1 MKKASKILLTIGGV
15 FHIVEGFAFIS
26 AAIAFIVGG
35 IVFLA
40 AGNNWFGAMFE
51 SMEESAEAAQIA
63 LTLSSF
69 IYFFGALVFIAFAV
83 LSFVGSKLTFKILDG
98 GEKKDFI
105 ISIVFAALL
114 DNTPALVGSI
124 FKFFV
129 KKEPKQMDSEE
140 ASEIVE

>member
-15 FHIVEGFAFIS
+15 FHIVEGVGFIS
-26 AAIAFIVGG
+26 AAITFIVGSILFFG
-35 IVFLA
+35 F
-40 AGNNWFGAMFE
+40 GNNWFGAMFDT
-51 SMEESAEAAQIA
+51 MEEGTEAAQIA
-63 LTLSSF
+63 LTVSGCMYIFGAFLFIGFAILSF
-69 IYFFGALVFIAFAV
+69 IGA
-83 LSFVGSKLTFKILDG
+83 KLTFNIIDD

-140 ASEIVE
+140 ASEVVE

>member
-26 AAIAFIVGG
+26 GCITFIVGA
-35 IVFLA
+35 ILFFA
-40 AGNNWFGAMFE
+40 FGNNWFGTFFDT
-51 SMEESAEAAQIA
+51 MEESVEAAQIA
-63 LTLSSF
+63 LTLSAF
-69 IYFFGALVFIAFAV
+69 IYIFCAIIFSVFAV
-83 LSFVGSKLTFKILDG
+83 LSFIAAKLTFNILDG

-105 ISIVFAALL
+105 VSIVFAALL

-129 KKEPKQMDSEE
+129 KKEPTQMDSKE
-140 ASEIVE
+140 ASEVVE

>member
-26 AAIAFIVGG
+26 GAITFIVGG
-35 IVFLA
+35 ILFLA
-40 AGNNWFGAMFE
+40 FGYNWFGAMFDT
-51 SMEESAEAAQIA
+51 MEETTEAAQIA
-63 LTLSSF
+63 FSLSAF
-69 IYFFGALVFIAFAV
+69 IYFFCACVFIAFAV
-83 LSFVGSKLTFKILDG
+83 LSFLGAKFTFRIIDG

-105 ISIVFAALL
+105 VSIVFAALV

-129 KKEPKQMDSEE
+129 KKEPKQVDSEE
-140 ASEIVE
+140 ASEVVE